1 VIPRTFARSFALAAW
16 AAFFGVVWLS
26 GDSDRYLG
34 TRTTWVVPFGAVAT
48 GLAAAILLRRRG
60 HGDRPLQSREGV
72 GIAALLLP
80 ILLVIA
86 VPHAELGAAAA
97 ERRAIDPSAIARIAA
112 ARSTTSRISYAQIMA
127 DAVHPQPGARPGVRV
142 GLVGFAMQ
150 RAGTA
155 PGLFQVTRF
164 QLTCCIA
171 DATPLF
177 VTVDPPAG
185 VPPRNAWVSVT
196 GPLARR
202 QGELIVQADSV
213 ERIEEPARPYLSQ
226 WGEVAVPSTRH
237 GTRLPDPT
245 KTSVPPPAAH

>member
-1 VIPRTFARSFALAAW
+1 
-16 AAFFGVVWLS
+16 VVWLS

-34 TRTTWVVPFGAVAT
+34 ARTTWVVPFGAFAT
-48 GLAAAILLRRRG
+48 GLAAAILLRRRRR
-60 HGDRPLQSREGV
+60 DDQPLQISEGA
-72 GIAALLLP
+72 GLAALLLP
-80 ILLVIA
+80 IVLALA
-86 VPHAELGAAAA
+86 VPDAELGASAA
-97 ERRAIDPSAIARIAA
+97 ERRAVDPSAIARVAA
-112 ARSTTSRISYAQIMA
+112 TRSTTSKISYAQIMA
-127 DAVHPQPGARPGVRV
+127 DAIHPQPGARPGVRV

-150 RAGTA
+150 RPGTA

-177 VTVDPPAG
+177 VTVDPPDAP
-185 VPPRNAWVSVT
+185 PPRNAWVSVT

-202 QGELIVQADSV
+202 HGELIVQADSV
-213 ERIEEPARPYLSQ
+213 QRIDEPSRPYLSQ

-245 KTSVPPPAAH
+245 KTGVPSPAAH